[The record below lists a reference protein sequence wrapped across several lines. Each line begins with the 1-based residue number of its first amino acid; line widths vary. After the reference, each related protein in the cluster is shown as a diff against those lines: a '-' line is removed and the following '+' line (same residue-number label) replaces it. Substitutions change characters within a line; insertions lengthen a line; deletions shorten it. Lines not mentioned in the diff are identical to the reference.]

1 MSIILN
7 GATGITQPADN
18 LFGSSSGTV
27 TVQPAAAAGTWTMTL
42 PTTAGT
48 NGYVLGTDGTGVTNW
63 VATAGSIPTPTTA
76 GNVIFTTDGSTW
88 SSTQKIVLGT
98 SVASTSGTSI
108 TFTGLPSWVKRIT
121 IMLNGVSTSGTSL
134 TQFQLGTSG
143 GFVTSGYSSNFG
155 FISSAS
161 AAAGTAA
168 ITTGLT
174 CFGFVVNT
182 DTISGS
188 FVINNL
194 SGNVWT
200 YSGIACR
207 TGNVGAAFVTA
218 IPLTLSGALTQIRL
232 TTVNGTDTFDAGS
245 VNILYE

>member
-1 MSIILN
+1 MTISRNISVMAQ
-7 GATGITQPADN
+7 GA
-18 LFGSSSGTV
+18 SSSGIL
-27 TVQPAAAAGTWTMTL
+27 AG
-42 PTTAGT
+42 
-48 NGYVLGTDGTGVTNW
+48 GYGGLG
-63 VATAGSIPTPTTA
+63 ASISPTTA
-76 GNVIFTTDGSTW
+76 GNVLFTADGSVW
-88 SSTQKIVLGT
+88 SSTQKIAQGT
-98 SVASTSGTSI
+98 SVASTSGTSV

-121 IMLNGVSTSGTSL
+121 IMLNGVSTNGTSL

-155 FISSAS
+155 YISSAS
-161 AAAGTAA
+161 AASGTAA
-168 ITTGLT
+168 LTTGLT
-174 CFGFVVNT
+174 CFGFVANT

-200 YSGIACR
+200 YLGTACR

-232 TTVNGTDTFDAGS
+232 TTVNGTDTFDAGNI
-245 VNILYE
+245 NILYE

>member
-1 MSIILN
+1 
-7 GATGITQPADN
+7 
-18 LFGSSSGTV
+18 
-27 TVQPAAAAGTWTMTL
+27 
-42 PTTAGT
+42 
-48 NGYVLGTDGTGVTNW
+48 
-63 VATAGSIPTPTTA
+63 
-76 GNVIFTTDGSTW
+76 
-88 SSTQKIVLGT
+88 
-98 SVASTSGTSI
+98 
-108 TFTGLPSWVKRIT
+108 
-121 IMLNGVSTSGTSL
+121 MLQGVSTNGTSL

-161 AAAGTAA
+161 AAAGAA
-168 ITTGLT
+168 ALTTGLT
-174 CFGFVVNT
+174 CFGFVANT

-194 SGNVWT
+194 SGNIWT
-200 YSGIACR
+200 YLGTACR